1 MQDVIQGLL
10 TSLAPDPEP
19 QSINT
24 FTIGVCGESVEAE
37 ASAVTVRGAVPFAGF
52 TLKTA
57 TGAPTGGPCEAPA
70 AGVATVNGALDAP
83 CPAVLAV

>member
-37 ASAVTVRGAVPFAGF
+37 ASAVTVRGAVPLAGF

-57 TGAPTGGPCEAPA
+57 TGAPTGGPGEALAP
-70 AGVATVNGALDAP
+70 GVATANAALDAP
-83 CPAVLAV
+83 GPAVPAV